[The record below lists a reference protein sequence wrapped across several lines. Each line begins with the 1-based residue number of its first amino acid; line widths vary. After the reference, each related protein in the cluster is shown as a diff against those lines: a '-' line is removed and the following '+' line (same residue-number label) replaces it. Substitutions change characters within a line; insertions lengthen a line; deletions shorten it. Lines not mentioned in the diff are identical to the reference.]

1 MSRFS
6 GFKHNSTEYTSGV
19 DCPVLNMNSDLDDRV
34 TREQV
39 VAVFDRI
46 QGRKELLFFP
56 ETGHESCVNGNA
68 QLWERTIPDFTQS
81 SRQK

>member
-1 MSRFS
+1 
-6 GFKHNSTEYTSGV
+6 
-19 DCPVLNMNSDLDDRV
+19 MNSDLDDRV

-81 SRQK
+81 SRQE